1 MTRMAVTRTERK
13 RESRAPRVRM
23 PVRKSRGGGSVLGL
37 RLFDR
42 LFERTRRGAAARA
55 ARTTGKKKDQ
65 SLSSSA
71 DRARRVDSSLYIRV
85 SIYEF
90 LYTRY
95 SYIHTYTPDRA
106 SLISRLI
113 A

>member
-65 SLSSSA
+65 SLSS
-71 DRARRVDSSLYIRV
+71 
-85 SIYEF
+85 
-90 LYTRY
+90 
-95 SYIHTYTPDRA
+95 
-106 SLISRLI
+106 
-113 A
+113 

>member
-65 SLSSSA
+65 SLSSVPRTA
-71 DRARRVDSSLYIRV
+71 HGGWTLHF
-85 SIYEF
+85 IYEF
-90 LYTRY
+90 LYT
-95 SYIHTYTPDRA
+95 SFYIRDTPIYTHIHPTVRA
-106 SLISRLI
+106 
-113 A
+113 

>member
-1 MTRMAVTRTERK
+1 
-13 RESRAPRVRM
+13 M

-65 SLSSSA
+65 SLSHGLKAACS
-71 DRARRVDSSLYIRV
+71 YV
-85 SIYEF
+85 SGTRT
-90 LYTRY
+90 LHYT
-95 SYIHTYTPDRA
+95 SIYIHTYTPDRA